1 MDETTTQVRS
11 AAPSAAPSA
20 DPAPDPSPDDALTL
34 DSKAA
39 RLRAILAALDGAMVC
54 FSSGVDSTFLL
65 AEAVAVLGDRAVALT
80 ADSPSLP
87 RAELEEA
94 RRLARALGVARHLIV
109 ETDEL
114 ARPAYAA
121 NPDNRCYHC
130 KAEMLR
136 HAASAAAAQGGATIL
151 VGTNVDDL
159 GGHLPGLDA
168 IQEAG
173 ARMPLVEAALTKAEI
188 RALSRRAGLPS
199 ADKPE
204 MACLASRFPTGTAI
218 TAARLERVERFE
230 AGLAELGFV
239 GLRVR
244 FHEPIARLELAPSQ
258 FPRALD
264 PARRERI
271 LELGRSLGF
280 RFVALDLAGYRRGAL
295 SDLDAG

>member
-1 MDETTTQVRS
+1 MDTTNT
-11 AAPSAAPSA
+11 
-20 DPAPDPSPDDALTL
+20 DTHTL

-39 RLRAILAALDGAMVC
+39 RLRELLGELDSALVC

-87 RAELEEA
+87 RAELDEA
-94 RRLARALGVARHLIV
+94 RRLVAEIGVGQHIIV

-114 ARPAYAA
+114 ERPEYAE
-121 NPDNRCYHC
+121 NPDNRCYYC

-136 HAASAAAAQGGATIL
+136 HAVTAAAEQGGATIL

-168 IQEAG
+168 VKEVG
-173 ARMPLVEAALTKAEI
+173 ARMPLCEAELTKAEI
-188 RALSRRAGLPS
+188 RELSRRAGLPS

-204 MACLASRFPTGTAI
+204 MACLASRFPTGTRI
-218 TAARLERVERFE
+218 TADRLERVERFE
-230 AGLAELGFV
+230 AGLAALGFI

-258 FPRALD
+258 LARAVD
-264 PARRERI
+264 PDRREQI

-295 SDLDAG
+295 SDEG